1 MTKIITNIDIAVEE
15 ILKGNLVGLPTETVY
30 GLGANALDENAV
42 IKIFEA
48 KERPRFNPVIV
59 HIYDAADTEKYAVDI
74 PDNFYKLVE
83 KFSPGPITYVLKKE
97 YVIPDIVTSGNDSV
111 GLRIPSHKVL
121 REVLRNLNLPVAAPS
136 ANMFGKISPTTA
148 KDVLRELNGKVNYIL
163 EGGRCKIGIES
174 TVISLI
180 DNEVKILRH
189 GFITKEEIEK
199 VTGNISDNYSDKII
213 SPGQLKSH
221 YAPETPLYP
230 VDNFKTLKN
239 ISGKKIG
246 ILDFSNYK
254 NKKEIALNLFSDLRK
269 LDDGGYD
276 FIVYEKVS
284 DEGLGAAINDRLK
297 KASSGNLS
305 IINDQL
311 LILK

>member
-199 VTGNISDNYSDKII
+199 VTGNISDNYSGKII